1 MLTLGDP
8 IYSFRKDPMERKCR
22 ELEAD
27 KRIQVSIRGIVNA
40 VLRGWKSP
48 MDMTMACLWVAM
60 QSLVSRDIVP
70 TVTMTYPCS
79 HTQPSSAWAERAC
92 SPGSARAGSPPRVR
106 WMPWCRVVD
115 RRWSKFNTGE
125 IRIGLMCQSLEG
137 ISGTLL
143 GKARLAVMVLC
154 MYLYHVGVGGARS
167 FPQCRGHAP
176 RCEVGSIGEGLRG
189 RVQLGQARDKDKAQ
203 AAV

>member
-1 MLTLGDP
+1 M
-8 IYSFRKDPMERKCR
+8 
-22 ELEAD
+22 
-27 KRIQVSIRGIVNA
+27 
-40 VLRGWKSP
+40 
-48 MDMTMACLWVAM
+48 
-60 QSLVSRDIVP
+60 
-70 TVTMTYPCS
+70 
-79 HTQPSSAWAERAC
+79 
-92 SPGSARAGSPPRVR
+92 
-106 WMPWCRVVD
+106 D

-125 IRIGLMCQSLEG
+125 IGIGLMCKSLEG

-189 RVQLGQARDKDKAQ
+189 RVQLGQAGDKDKAQ
-203 AAV
+203 AAVQRADRVASQDNRSCHVGVVEKNILTLCEDHNVCQRWATSPRTIQRNIPPPLETGLREGLFGKHQLRVSVSHHEFELGKVKRSTVTTLYAIYSGEVKH